1 MKHPIIEV
9 SAHINKFI
17 PKEWPFPKILSRE
30 LYYKTG
36 EFGLFD
42 FEQMNKEAITIVETE
57 LARQG
62 KTVIRVGLE
71 GDTDKN
77 DTTTTYYTEESWKMG
92 CKAAMISVRIVDEES
107 LYK

>member
-17 PKEWPFPKILSRE
+17 PKEWPFPKILSRQ

-36 EFGLFD
+36 EFGLLD
-42 FEQMNKEAITIVETE
+42 LEQMNKEARTIVETE

-62 KTVIRVGLE
+62 KTVTRVGLE
-71 GDTDKN
+71 RGTDEN
-77 DTTTTYYTEESWKMG
+77 DTTTTYHTEESWKMG
-92 CKAAMISVRIVDEES
+92 CKAAVINVRIVDEES